1 MSSGHTDLCTFF
13 SIWDT
18 DRALANCRHPTIFG
32 TLAIFCCTV
41 FLISCR
47 SFPYAIEPHDP
58 KWPWC
63 HHDGL
68 VQGLINILTSL
79 VRKPILA
86 TTHVWQSVWPLTMA
100 YLLNLGN
107 QPGHLM
113 LDSSFLNYN
122 PVGSSQHQLSPSPY
136 IRRLIISTLGNKHH
150 VRVWFGF
157 HIIISQNNITC
168 QYNKYYLHI
177 YIALWLWQS
186 SISYHIISIYIYIY
200 NNQVSQ
206 IMNHIVSCYGHA
218 HVHVPPTNMF
228 PSFIQQISCHLT

>member
-1 MSSGHTDLCTFF
+1 MGIWPIQPCNSSYYYSSIQQWYKITISQYIITYHT
-13 SIWDT
+13 S
-18 DRALANCRHPTIFG
+18 H
-32 TLAIFCCTV
+32 
-41 FLISCR
+41 LIACIACR
-47 SFPYAIEPHDP
+47 SSPLAIEPHDP
-58 KWPWC
+58 KWPRC

-86 TTHVWQSVWPLTMA
+86 TTHVWQSVWPISMA

-113 LDSSFLNYN
+113 LDSSFLSYN

-186 SISYHIISIYIYIY
+186 SISYHIISIYIYTIIKY
-200 NNQVSQ
+200 
-206 IMNHIVSCYGHA
+206 HK
-218 HVHVPPTNMF
+218 
-228 PSFIQQISCHLT
+228 